1 MRFHF
6 PLLCLAALLAAPLAS
21 ASVTSTYQVKN
32 RRIEPRQ
39 TLAQALHD
47 AALPDAQV
55 EAIISALEGV
65 FDFRKSRPGDQLR
78 LVIRD
83 GVLDF
88 FDYRQSGVDEWQV
101 RRDGEKY
108 VGSKRTIEVEKRVE
122 LVTLEIST
130 SLYEAALAAGEDP
143 GIGVVLADVFAW
155 DIDFYRDT
163 RKGDKARALVEKFV
177 SKGRVLRY
185 GEVLAAA
192 YEGGLVGTKRVFR
205 YQPPKEQANYF
216 QEDGTS
222 ARKTFL
228 KSPLKFA
235 HVTSGFGSR
244 VHPTLKYVK
253 NHNGVDYGTPIG
265 TPVWSVADGTVTKVG
280 DTGAGGNTVCVRH
293 TNGFETCYLHLSKY
307 GAGVRVG
314 TRVSQKQVIAYS
326 GNTGRSTGPH
336 LHFALKRN
344 GAFVNPLNQKYPR
357 AEPLPK
363 AHLPEFLE
371 RAKELASQ
379 LDSVSVAA
387 AVAGEAG
394 AGPQAAAA
402 P

>member
-1 MRFHF
+1 
-6 PLLCLAALLAAPLAS
+6 
-21 ASVTSTYQVKN
+21 
-32 RRIEPRQ
+32 
-39 TLAQALHD
+39 
-47 AALPDAQV
+47 
-55 EAIISALEGV
+55 
-65 FDFRKSRPGDQLR
+65 
-78 LVIRD
+78 
-83 GVLDF
+83 
-88 FDYRQSGVDEWQV
+88 VDEWQV

-108 VGSKRTIEVEKRVE
+108 VGSKRTIEVEKQVS
-122 LVTLEIST
+122 LVTLEISS

-143 GIGVVLADVFAW
+143 SIGVVLADVFAW
-155 DIDFYRDT
+155 DIDFYRDP

-205 YQPPKEQANYF
+205 YQEPNGQANYF
-216 QEDGTS
+216 QEDGSS

-244 VHPTLKYVK
+244 FHPVLQYLKA
-253 NHNGVDYGTPIG
+253 HNGVDYGTPIG
-265 TPVWSVADGTVTKVG
+265 TPVWAVADGTVTKAQN
-280 DTGAGGNTVCVRH
+280 TGAGGNTVCVRH
-293 TNGFETCYLHLSKY
+293 TNGFETCYLHLSRY

-314 TRVSQKQVIAYS
+314 ARVSQKQVIAYS

-344 GAFVNPLNQKYPR
+344 GQFVNPLNQKFPR

-363 AHLPEFLE
+363 AQLPDFL
-371 RAKELASQ
+371 AKTKELASQ

-387 AVAGEAG
+387 VAGTPG
-394 AGPQAAAA
+394 PGPQAAAT

>member
-1 MRFHF
+1 MRIA
-6 PLLCLAALLAAPLAS
+6 PLLCLTALLAAPLAS
-21 ASVTSTYQVKN
+21 ASIRYEVKN

-55 EAIISALEGV
+55 EAVISALEGV
-65 FDFRKSRPGDQLR
+65 FDFRRSRPGDQFR
-78 LVIRD
+78 LVLRD

-88 FDYRQSGVDEWQV
+88 FDYRQSAVDEWQV
-101 RRDGEKY
+101 RRDGDKY
-108 VGSKRTIEVEKRVE
+108 VGSKRTIEVEKQIS
-122 LVTLEIST
+122 LVTLEIQS

-205 YQPPKEQANYF
+205 YQLPDGQANYF
-216 QEDGTS
+216 QEDGSS

-235 HVTSGFGSR
+235 HITSGFGSR
-244 VHPTLKYVK
+244 FHPVLQYVK

-265 TPVWSVADGTVTKVG
+265 TPVWAVADGTVTKAAH
-280 DTGAGGNTVCVRH
+280 TGAGGNTVCVRH
-293 TNGFETCYLHLSKY
+293 TNGFETCYLHLSRY

-314 TRVSQKQVIAYS
+314 ARVSQKQVIAYS

-344 GAFVNPLNQKYPR
+344 GQFVNPLNQKFPR
-357 AEPLPK
+357 AEPLSK
-363 AHLPEFLE
+363 TLLPGFL
-371 RAKELASQ
+371 AQAQELASQ
-379 LDSVSVAA
+379 LDSVSVAT
-387 AVAGEAG
+387 AVAGSPTPA
-394 AGPQAAAA
+394 PQAAAA
-402 P
+402 TP

>member
-1 MRFHF
+1 MRLA

-21 ASVTSTYQVKN
+21 ATSRYEVKN

-47 AALPDAQV
+47 AAIPDAQV
-55 EAIISALEGV
+55 AAVVSALEGV

-78 LVIRD
+78 LVLRD

-88 FDYRQSGVDEWQV
+88 FDYRQSTVDEWQV

-108 VGSKRTIEVEKRVE
+108 VGSKRTIEVEKQISV
-122 LVTLEIST
+122 VSLEIST

-163 RKGDKARALVEKFV
+163 RKGDRARALVEKFV

-192 YEGGLVGTKRVFR
+192 YEGGLVGNKRVFR
-205 YQPPKEQANYF
+205 YQAPGTQANYF
-216 QEDGTS
+216 QEDGSS

-228 KSPLKFA
+228 KSPLKYA

-244 VHPTLKYVK
+244 FHPVLQYVK

-265 TPVWSVADGTVTKVG
+265 TPVWSVADGTVTKVAN
-280 DTGAGGNTVCVRH
+280 TGAGGNTVCVRH
-293 TNGFETCYLHLSKY
+293 TNGFETCYLHLSRY

-314 TRVSQKQVIAYS
+314 SRVSQKQVIAYS

-344 GAFVNPLNQKYPR
+344 GQFVNPLNQKYPR

-363 AHLPEFLE
+363 AQLPEFLTQ
-371 RAKELASQ
+371 AKELAAQ

-387 AVAGEAG
+387 AAG
-394 AGPQAAAA
+394 APAAA
-402 P
+402 PRAASAP